1 MFLSIVSGII
11 VQHRYEVHEDKR
23 QAGQGDL
30 GANYIMNAKRFARM
44 DTYGIGRDPRRP
56 Q

>member
-23 QAGQGDL
+23 QACQGDL
-30 GANYIMNAKRFARM
+30 CANCIMDAGRSVRM